1 MDAISLLRQQFQEAH
16 QFVEMTMQDVTAEQ
30 AHWAPPGK
38 ASPLGANYAHLVT
51 GEDFI
56 IQGML
61 KGGAPLAA
69 AAGAG
74 KVGVSELPPQDGA
87 WDQWARQVKVDLPAL
102 KQYAQSV
109 YAASDEYIASLTP
122 DDLSRPLDL
131 SAAGFGQQTMAFM
144 LNIAVGHANSH
155 MGEISCLKGLQ
166 GAKGYPF

>member
-1 MDAISLLRQQFQEAH
+1 MDAISLLRQQLQEAH
-16 QFVEMTMQDVTAEQ
+16 QFLEMTMQDVTAEQ

-38 ASPLGANYAHLVT
+38 ASPLGAHYAHLLT

-69 AAGAG
+69 GTGAG
-74 KVGVSELPPQDGA
+74 KVGVSELPPRDGA
-87 WDQWARQVKVDLPAL
+87 WDKWARKVNVDLPTL
-102 KQYAQSV
+102 KQFAQTV
-109 YAASDEYIASLTP
+109 YAASDQYLASLTP
-122 DDLSRPLDL
+122 DDLSRTVDL
-131 SAAGFGQQTMAFM
+131 SAQGFGQQTFASM
-144 LNIAVGHANSH
+144 LNIAVGHVNSH

>member
-1 MDAISLLRQQFQEAH
+1 MDSISLLRQQLQEAH
-16 QFVEMTMQDVTAEQ
+16 QFLEMTMQDVTAEQ

-56 IQGML
+56 IHGML

-69 AAGAG
+69 SAGAG

-87 WDQWARQVKVDLPAL
+87 WDQWARKVKVDLPAL
-102 KQYAQSV
+102 RQFAQSV
-109 YAASDEYIASLTP
+109 YAASDEYLASLTP
-122 DDLSRPLDL
+122 DDLSRPVELPGL
-131 SAAGFGQQTMAFM
+131 GQQNVAFVVSG
-144 LNIAVGHANSH
+144 AVIGHVNSH